1 MGSLL
6 LALFSFFAAGQVLLL
21 HGWLGDSSNWDESV
35 RIMTAVLYNVDRQMI
50 LASLLPYGMTVAAW
64 TMNITQ

>member
-6 LALFSFFAAGQVLLL
+6 LALFSFFAASQVLLL

-35 RIMTAVLYNVDRQMI
+35 RIMTAVLYNVDRQML
-50 LASLLPYGMTVAAW
+50 LAPLLPYGMTVAAW
-64 TMNITQ
+64 TVNITQ